1 MLCSNSFSN
10 LSVYQDSSEMHNL
23 HISWPAPS
31 ETPRRAGDGGVASG
45 GCGKGPGLPAPVS
58 VCARVPRAERSGPPV
73 GVCRSGRAPR
83 LPGVD
88 WKSGKS
94 FFFFFFLC
102 VCARLLGERFSR
114 QEMLSKE
121 SGANRQTAVSRVLGL
136 SRDFTQTCISA
147 VFLKA
152 GGSLQ
157 GVRRCLL
164 LRLPSSTRL

>member
-1 MLCSNSFSN
+1 MRTNKVL
-10 LSVYQDSSEMHNL
+10 
-23 HISWPAPS
+23 
-31 ETPRRAGDGGVASG
+31 
-45 GCGKGPGLPAPVS
+45 
-58 VCARVPRAERSGPPV
+58 
-73 GVCRSGRAPR
+73 CRSGRAPR

-164 LRLPSSTRL
+164 LRLSSTTLYPANPQLGASETCHAMSRAHLCATEPSNSALLGQRAFFHLSSVTL